1 MKKSA
6 LKQQEQQQAKQLQNE
21 ALVRLMLLARYQ
33 DKKLSLSEQDAF
45 SRNLHKLAWHSVTDV
60 NMFTMREIAAVRK
73 ALETSDKTEAFIN
86 QQCRFFTTGEAK
98 QECLS
103 ILRQIAAADKTD
115 SREHQF
121 LHQVE
126 IALGTMVS
134 A

>member
-6 LKQQEQQQAKQLQNE
+6 LKQQEQQAKQIQNE

-45 SRNLHKLAWHSVTDV
+45 NRSLQKLEWHSVTDI

-73 ALETSDKTEAFIN
+73 ALETPEKTEAFISK
-86 QQCRFFTTGEAK
+86 QCVFFTNSDAK
-98 QECLS
+98 NTCLTV
-103 ILRQIAAADKTD
+103 LKQIAAADKSD
-115 SREHQF
+115 PRENQF
-121 LHQVE
+121 LQQVE
-126 IALGTMVS
+126 LALGAVS

>member
-6 LKQQEQQQAKQLQNE
+6 LKQQEQQAQQIQNE

-45 SRNLHKLAWHSVTDV
+45 NRSLQKLEWHSVTDV
-60 NMFTMREIAAVRK
+60 SMFTMREIATVRK
-73 ALETSDKTEAFIN
+73 ALEAPERTESFIN
-86 QQCRFFTTGEAK
+86 TQCAFFKTVEAK
-98 QECLS
+98 NECLG
-103 ILRQIAAADKTD
+103 ILKQIAAADKTD
-115 SREHQF
+115 LRESQF

-126 IALGTMVS
+126 AALDLVS

>member
-6 LKQQEQQQAKQLQNE
+6 LKQQEQQAKQVQNE

-45 SRNLHKLAWHSVTDV
+45 NRNLNTLAWHSVTDI

-73 ALETSDKTEAFIN
+73 ALETPDRMESFIN
-86 QQCRFFTTGEAK
+86 QQCRFFNTDEAK
-98 QECLS
+98 NECLN
-103 ILRQIAAADKTD
+103 ILRQIAAADKTNP
-115 SREHQF
+115 REHHLLQ
-121 LHQVE
+121 QVE
-126 IALGTMVS
+126 AALGMVS